1 MSKIF
6 YLMGKSCS
14 GKDTIFKRLKESEEL
29 NLKTVTIYTTRPIRA
44 KELNGREYNFVT
56 DKELFEFEK
65 EEKIIEKRDYNTVH
79 GIWTYFTAD
88 DGQINLENDNYIMM
102 GTLESFEKIREHYG
116 QERVIPIYIEVSDE
130 ERLER
135 AIRREKKQAQP
146 KYQEL
151 CRRFLADS
159 QDFSDENIEKH
170 GVVKRY
176 VNTDLEACIQE
187 ILKDITPL

>member
-56 DKELFEFEK
+56 EKELFEFEK

-88 DGQINLENDNYIMM
+88 DGQIDLENDNYIMM

-176 VNTDLEACIQE
+176 INTDLEVCIQE